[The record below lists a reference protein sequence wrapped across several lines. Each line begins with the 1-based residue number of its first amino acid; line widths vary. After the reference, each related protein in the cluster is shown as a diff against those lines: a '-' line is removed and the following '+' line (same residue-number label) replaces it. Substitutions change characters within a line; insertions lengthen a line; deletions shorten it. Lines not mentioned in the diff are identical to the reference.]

1 MANTDIGAGIK
12 KILANAMRIINE
24 ALDAGQKGLAAKA
37 LLNDEQE
44 AKVRQA
50 FDDFESA
57 LREAYRL

>member
-1 MANTDIGAGIK
+1 MPSDLGVMVK
-12 KILANAMRIINE
+12 KILINALGIIGE
-24 ALDAGQKGLAAKA
+24 ALDMGRGLLGAKA